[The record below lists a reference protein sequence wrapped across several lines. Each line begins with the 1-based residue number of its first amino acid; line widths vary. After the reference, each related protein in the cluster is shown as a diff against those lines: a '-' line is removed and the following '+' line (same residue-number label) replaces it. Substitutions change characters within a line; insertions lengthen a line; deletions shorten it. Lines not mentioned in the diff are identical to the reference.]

1 MKFDKELIVKY
12 ASVGIMAEI
21 NECYR
26 SIRTG
31 EKILYE
37 RKNGRNDLA
46 KSKTDDEVREI
57 IRKKYEKIEEIYRL
71 KEDLIYAL
79 EIDEMELED
88 LKEL

>member
-1 MKFDKELIVKY
+1 MQV
-12 ASVGIMAEI
+12 
-21 NECYR
+21 
-26 SIRTG
+26 
-31 EKILYE
+31 ILYE